1 MLQVA
6 TKGFF
11 FGYDSV
17 VWVIVF
23 LQAFSGLVVAVV
35 VKYADNILKG
45 FATSAAIILSCIAS
59 MYFFNFQLSAQF
71 VFGASLVILATFM
84 YSKYVP
90 TVGLPFSAQKTDV

>member
-1 MLQVA
+1 M
-6 TKGFF
+6 TNGFF
-11 FGYDSV
+11 YGYDAV

-59 MYFFNFQLSAQF
+59 MYFFDFQLSLQF
-71 VFGASLVILATFM
+71 VVGASLVMLATYM

-90 TVGLPFSAQKTDV
+90 TVGLPFTSQKADV

>member
-1 MLQVA
+1 M
-6 TKGFF
+6 
-11 FGYDSV
+11 
-17 VWVIVF
+17 VWLIVF

-59 MYFFNFQLSAQF
+59 MYFFDFQLSLQF
-71 VFGASLVILATFM
+71 AVGAFLVILATYM

-90 TVGLPFSAQKTDV
+90 TTGLPFSAAKTDV

>member
-1 MLQVA
+1 V
-6 TKGFF
+6 TNGFF
-11 FGYDSV
+11 FGYDNV
-17 VWVIVF
+17 VWAIVL

-59 MYFFNFQLSAQF
+59 MYFFDFQLSSQF
-71 VFGASLVILATFM
+71 VVGASLVMLATYM

-90 TVGLPFSAQKTDV
+90 TVGLPFTAQKTDL